1 MTFLWSQ
8 VAKTYIKDGSAAET
22 KRRLVAVLTSESY
35 YSRVTSVMK
44 RRLPVFSPMSNHHKI
59 LGRREESNLA
69 VLEIW
74 YQVYNQPQ
82 ARWEAFTRGQTH
94 CKGMN
99 QSKGLDNWGGD
110 NTSDSRWQSEVWNR
124 SCLPSNTQEELRHL
138 CIFISTGGNLKSF
151 HGLASEYL

>member
-1 MTFLWSQ
+1 MILGTKNIYQRW
-8 VAKTYIKDGSAAET
+8 KPRET
-22 KRRLVAVLTSESY
+22 KGQLFAVLTSESDC
-35 YSRVTSVMK
+35 SVGTSVIK
-44 RRLPVFSPMSNHHKI
+44 RRLPVFSPTSNHHKI
-59 LGRREESNLA
+59 LRRREESNLA

-74 YQVYNQPQ
+74 YEVYNQPC
-82 ARWEAFTRGQTH
+82 ARQVAFTRGQTH

-110 NTSDSRWQSEVWNR
+110 NTSDSRWQTEVWNR
-124 SCLPSNTQEELRHL
+124 SCLPRSTQEELRHL